1 MVKKRILCMTGL
13 MLLLALCGCGQ
24 TDLMDLPSEES
35 FSESVFAETETSAG
49 DLSVEAVENSIS
61 GQLPA
66 GTELASQLNG
76 LLLEFSQGHV
86 AEGAK
91 LSEESE
97 AEEFWELQGTYY
109 LSGYNGYNEETL
121 RQFYGEHYEKLLV
134 RLELQQ
140 DGTGEFCVN
149 TSTIP
154 VEYVVRDKII
164 QFRSLKKG
172 LLQGV
177 CGDGNITISD
187 DTGNAYVFSIFHNK

>member
-1 MVKKRILCMTGL
+1 MTGL

-24 TDLMDLPSEES
+24 TNPMDLPSEES

-109 LSGYNGYNEETL
+109 LSGYNDYNEETL

-164 QFRSLKKG
+164 QFHSLKKG